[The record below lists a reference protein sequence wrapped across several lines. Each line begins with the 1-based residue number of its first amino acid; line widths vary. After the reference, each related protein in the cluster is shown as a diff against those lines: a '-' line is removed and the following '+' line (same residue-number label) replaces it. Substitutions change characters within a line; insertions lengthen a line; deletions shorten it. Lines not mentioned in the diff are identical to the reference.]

1 MSPTQRKAI
10 EDARNAFRRAACAIN
25 CSDTLWLFEQVDDAL
40 RAALA
45 ETEEP
50 VAWYRPS
57 EEGYDS
63 AFRDHATVVGC
74 TGNKWEGWIPLYA
87 HPPRR
92 EPLTEEE
99 IRRLYRKAWTPESEA
114 DEVLAFARAIERA
127 HGVGGDE

>member
-10 EDARNAFRRAACAIN
+10 ETAL
-25 CSDTLWLFEQVDDAL
+25 TAL
-40 RAALA
+40 RKARDSIYQGDLPLCHAAIDAITAALA
-45 ETEEP
+45 ETDEP

-74 TGNKWEGWIPLYA
+74 TGNKWEGWIPLYT

-92 EPLTEEE
+92 EPLTDSA
-99 IRRLYRKAWTPESEA
+99 IHN
-114 DEVLAFARAIERA
+114 LAAQCVKGGKSVEWALRELERA
-127 HGVGGDE
+127 HGIGGES

>member
-1 MSPTQRKAI
+1 MSLREAAEKAL
-10 EDARNAFRRAACAIN
+10 EALELAIHTTY
-25 CSDTLWLFEQVDDAL
+25 SDMVLERCNEADKAL
-40 RAALA
+40 RTALA
-45 ETEEP
+45 EAEEP

-63 AFRDHATVVGC
+63 AFRDHATVVAC
-74 TGNKWEGWIPLYA
+74 TGNKWEGWIPLYT

-114 DEVLAFARAIERA
+114 DEVLAFARAVERA